1 MSQENVQIVRRGYEL
16 FAAGDL
22 VGVAGLFSPDAEV
35 ADGGGLGVAGTAS
48 GTRAHAPLG
57 GFGAGTE
64 LLLRP
69 APTGQELRW
78 KQATSYCDFS
88 L

>member
-1 MSQENVQIVRRGYEL
+1 VDS
-16 FAAGDL
+16 
-22 VGVAGLFSPDAEV
+22 GLRERH
-35 ADGGGLGVAGTAS
+35 
-48 GTRAHAPLG
+48 RAHAPLG